1 MLQHTSAHLGKHDLR
16 LKRDWLLVICT
27 FVGPNG
33 PNFTCRKIVEN
44 KSDFF
49 RGSSLQL
56 GLSSAHPERL
66 LDVYFQN
73 SEEKRPFEPN
83 IPPRFWHFQKRSK
96 LTKIGKNPKKWP
108 FFANLSVLSKNFS
121 VRLPKNQFASHSNQ
135 KKLLFG
141 NIENFLDFTVENG
154 PNPKSGPL
162 CPNLTQQIWSNG
174 LSISEKRFSSD
185 FRVLGIFGRKPYPN
199 SEKN

>member
-1 MLQHTSAHLGKHDLR
+1 MLQHTSAHLGTHDLR
-16 LKRDWLLVICT
+16 LKSDRLLVICT
-27 FVGPNG
+27 FVGQNG

-73 SEEKRPFEPN
+73 SEEKRPFGPD
-83 IPPRFWHFQKRSK
+83 IPPRFRRFQKRSK

-108 FFANLSVLSKNFS
+108 CFADLSVLSKNFS
-121 VRLPKNQFASHSNQ
+121 VRLPNNQFTSHSNQ
-135 KKLLFG
+135 NK
-141 NIENFLDFTVENG
+141 I
-154 PNPKSGPL
+154 
-162 CPNLTQQIWSNG
+162 
-174 LSISEKRFSSD
+174 
-185 FRVLGIFGRKPYPN
+185 
-199 SEKN
+199 

>member
-1 MLQHTSAHLGKHDLR
+1 M
-16 LKRDWLLVICT
+16 VMCT

-73 SEEKRPFEPN
+73 LEEKRAFGPD
-83 IPPRFWHFQKRSK
+83 IPPRFRRFQKRSK
-96 LTKIGKNPKKWP
+96 STKIGKNPKKWAFLP
-108 FFANLSVLSKNFS
+108 IGVSYPKILAKIYLQTNFQAI
-121 VRLPKNQFASHSNQ
+121 LIKKSHFSA
-135 KKLLFG
+135 KLKIF
-141 NIENFLDFTVENG
+141 
-154 PNPKSGPL
+154 
-162 CPNLTQQIWSNG
+162 W
-174 LSISEKRFSSD
+174 IS
-185 FRVLGIFGRKPYPN
+185 L
-199 SEKN
+199 

>member
-1 MLQHTSAHLGKHDLR
+1 MLQHTSAHLGTHDLR
-16 LKRDWLLVICT
+16 LKRDRLLVICT
-27 FVGPNG
+27 FVGQNG

-73 SEEKRPFEPN
+73 LEEKRAFGPD
-83 IPPRFWHFQKRSK
+83 IPPRFRRFQKRSK
-96 LTKIGKNPKKWP
+96 STKIGKNRKKWA

-121 VRLPKNQFASHSNQ
+121 KNLPTDQFSSHSDQ
-135 KKLLFG
+135 KKSLFG
-141 NIENFLDFTVENG
+141 KIENFLDFTVENG
-154 PNPKSGPL
+154 PNPKSGPFW
-162 CPNLTQQIWSNG
+162 PNLAKKTWSNG
-174 LSISEKRFSSD
+174 LFICEKLFSTG
-185 FRVLGIFGRKPYPN
+185 FRLLGIFGRKPYPN